1 MKIIAFFFEHSR
13 KAILFSAI
21 AGVISGVSNAALL
34 AVINIALKPG
44 GSVAWVLWA
53 FGGLC
58 ILLPLARFVSELLL
72 TTLGQEGMYNLRM
85 KLCKQILAVPLQHL
99 ESLGVSR
106 VLATLTEDIPN
117 ITGALSVLP
126 VICINIALVIGCLV
140 YMATLSWLL
149 FSIVMG
155 FLIVGIVGYQLPI
168 IRVQKIFIKSRQS
181 ADALMGHLRAL
192 TYGAKE
198 LKIHSMRRQAFVQQ
212 HLEVSAQSLMKH
224 NISALRLYSAA
235 SSWGQTLV
243 FVVIG
248 LYLFLLGKK
257 GHVDSGT
264 LIGYTLALLYLMTPL
279 QIIMNTLPQLS
290 RASIALRTIKEMG
303 FALVSQK
310 PEDLLE
316 VEATPKPWQFLELKT
331 ITHTYKRENESAS
344 FLLGP
349 VDITFEAGKLVFIT
363 GGNGCGKTTLVKVLS
378 GLYMPEQGYITLDGI
393 RIEPED
399 IERYRQ
405 YFSIVFADY
414 FLFEEL
420 LGMDN
425 MGIDDRAK
433 EYLDRLRL
441 SHKVKV
447 TGGRLSTTD
456 LSQGQRK
463 RLALLTAYMEDRPIY
478 IFDEWAAD
486 QDPYFK
492 SIFYLQLLPELKARN
507 KTVFVITHDDRY
519 YHLADRL
526 LRLEEGQI
534 VGDTAGSPLPDA
546 ASEPSLFKA

>member
-13 KAILFSAI
+13 KAILLSGS
-21 AGVISGVSNAALL
+21 AGVVSGIANAALL
-34 AVINIALKPG
+34 AMINIAVKPG
-44 GSVAWVLWA
+44 KPLLWVVWT

-58 ILLPLARFVSELLL
+58 VLLPLARFISELLL
-72 TTLGQEGMYNLRM
+72 TKLGQEATYSLRTKM
-85 KLCKQILAVPLQHL
+85 CTQILAVPLQHL
-99 ESLGVSR
+99 ETLGPAR
-106 VLATLTEDIPN
+106 ILTTLTDDIPT

-126 VICINIALVIGCLV
+126 VICINIALVVGSLV

-155 FLIVGIVGYQLPI
+155 FLILGIAGYQIPI
-168 IRVQKIFIKSRQS
+168 IRVEKIFVKARQS
-181 ADALMGHLRAL
+181 ADALMRHLRAL
-192 TYGAKE
+192 TSGTKE
-198 LKIHSMRRQAFVQQ
+198 LKIHSVRRQAFVR
-212 HLEVSAQSLMKH
+212 HNLEASAESLMKH

-248 LYLFLLGKK
+248 LYLFSPSTRRP
-257 GHVDSGT
+257 DNGT
-264 LIGYTLALLYLMTPL
+264 LIGYTLALLYLMGPL
-279 QIIMNTLPQLS
+279 QVIMNSLPQLS

-303 FALVSQK
+303 LALRSHE
-310 PEDLLE
+310 PEMLLE
-316 VEATPKPWQFLELKT
+316 METARQSWQLLELKS

-349 VDITFEAGKLVFIT
+349 VDITFEPGKLVFIT
-363 GGNGCGKTTLVKVLS
+363 GGNGSGKTTLIKMLS
-378 GLYMPEQGYITLDGI
+378 GLYMPEQGHILLDGE
-393 RIEPED
+393 RIGPAN
-399 IERYRQ
+399 IEWYRQ
-405 YFSIVFADY
+405 HFSIVFADY

-420 LGMDN
+420 LGIDDIN
-425 MGIDDRAK
+425 VDDRAK
-433 EYLDRLRL
+433 EYLEKLRL
-441 SHKVKV
+441 SHKVTV
-447 TGGRLSTTD
+447 ANGVLSTTN

-492 SIFYLQLLPELKARN
+492 SVFYLQLLPELKARN
-507 KTVFVITHDDRY
+507 KTVFVISHDDRY

-534 VGDTAGSPLPDA
+534 VSNTAGSTAPA
-546 ASEPSLFKA
+546 AMAEPSLFKA